1 MNFGLYRKFDVF
13 VFLGNGNCA
22 SKEDDEKLE
31 EGEHLL
37 LSQNQRDKIEARV
50 EGMKLTLLI

>member
-1 MNFGLYRKFDVF
+1 MNFGLYCTFDLF

-22 SKEDDEKLE
+22 SKEDAEKLE

-37 LSQNQRDKIEARV
+37 LSQNHLDQIEARV
-50 EGMKLTLLI
+50 EGMKLTLLM